1 MATILRSLS
10 YRYQWLYDTISGLA
24 ALSVGGEARFRRLA
38 LEGLSINPSTKVL
51 DLCCGSG
58 QATEV
63 LVQHS
68 QNVVGLDASPLSLK
82 RAQHNVPTAEYVE
95 AFAEKMP
102 FADDEFDVVHTSAAL
117 HEMNPLQLR
126 QILEEVY
133 RVLKP
138 GGVFTLVDF
147 HRPNNPLFWPGIA
160 LFLWLF
166 ETETAWQL
174 LQTDLMALLSE
185 VGFRANL
192 SEAQGADFP
201 QQRLCAGGSLQVIQV
216 QKPGVNG
223 YLSQE

>member
-10 YRYQWLYDTISGLA
+10 YRYQWLYDIISRLA
-24 ALSVGGEARFRRLA
+24 ALSVGGESRFRRLA
-38 LEGLSINPSTKVL
+38 LEGLDIHSSTKIL

-68 QNVVGLDASPLSLK
+68 ENVVGLDASPLSLK
-82 RAQHNVPTAEYVE
+82 RAKNNVPTAEYVE

-102 FADDEFDVVHTSAAL
+102 FADDEFDLVHTSAAL
-117 HEMNPLQLR
+117 HEMNSVQLK

-138 GGVFTLVDF
+138 GGIFTFVDF
-147 HRPNNPLFWPGIA
+147 HRPNTVLFWPGIA
-160 LFLWLF
+160 LFLGLF

-174 LQTDLMALLSE
+174 LNTDLMALLSE
-185 VGFRANL
+185 VGFEANL
-192 SEAQGADFP
+192 STETTSDFP
-201 QQRLCAGGSLQVIQV
+201 RKRLYAGGSLQVIQV
-216 QKPGVNG
+216 QKLFN
-223 YLSQE
+223 Q

>member
-1 MATILRSLS
+1 MATIFRSLS
-10 YRYQWLYDTISGLA
+10 YRYQWLYDSISRLA

-38 LEGLSINPSTKVL
+38 LEGLSIDSNTKVL

-63 LVQHS
+63 LVRHS

-82 RAQHNVPTAEYVE
+82 RAKHNVPKAEYVE

-102 FADDEFDVVHTSAAL
+102 FGNDEFDVVHTSAAL
-117 HEMNPLQLR
+117 HEMNPVQLR

-160 LFLWLF
+160 VFLWVF

-216 QKPGVNG
+216 QKPG
-223 YLSQE
+223 

>member
-10 YRYQWLYDTISGLA
+10 YRYQWLYDTISRLA
-24 ALSVGGEARFRRLA
+24 ALSVGGEGRFRRLP
-38 LEGLSINPSTKVL
+38 LEGLSIDTNTKVL

-58 QATEV
+58 QATAV

-102 FADDEFDVVHTSAAL
+102 FDNDEFDLVHTSAAL
-117 HEMNPLQLR
+117 HEMNPVQLR

-147 HRPNNPLFWPGIA
+147 HRPQNPLFWPGIA
-160 LFLWLF
+160 LFLWVF

-174 LQTDLMALLSE
+174 LRTDLMALLSE
-185 VGFRANL
+185 VGYDTSL
-192 SEAQGADFP
+192 SAEKGSDFP

-216 QKPGVNG
+216 QKPA
-223 YLSQE
+223 